1 MATGRGRGRRP
12 ATASSTTR
20 SPRTSRSPRS
30 TAPAATCADRI
41 TRVAAPHK
49 LLDPAAGPLIAVKLH
64 ILTRKTLGGLHTDL
78 SGRVLRADGEPLP
91 GLYAAGEAAGFGGGG
106 MHGYR
111 ALEGTFLGGCLF
123 SGRAAGRAVRERGP
137 QPRLHASATGT
148 MPPPVNDIV
157 GTNTRETNRLRMLET
172 LLRRPARSRGD
183 LGRSL
188 GVSRATV
195 TALLTEF
202 EHAGIV
208 EQQAEDSDERRPK
221 GRPPLQV
228 SLAPDAAFA
237 VGLEFGHRHLRAAVC
252 DLGGGIVA
260 DRWTPIEIEGD
271 PVAML
276 DAAQRLTAEAVAE
289 SGVGGERL
297 IGVGVGFAA
306 PVDARHR
313 PGADRRDHARLGR
326 ASTRR
331 RSSRSGSGMPVQV
344 ENDANAGAIGEHMFG
359 AGRGVADMIYL
370 QLSAGIG
377 LGLIMAGRPYRGAAG
392 IAGEIG
398 HVRVVDNGLICRCG
412 NRGCLETVASPDV
425 VVELLERSR
434 GERLTMAQVM
444 ELVHDGRPRR
454 RAGGRRRGQGHRAR
468 RSRPP

>member
-1 MATGRGRGRRP
+1 
-12 ATASSTTR
+12 
-20 SPRTSRSPRS
+20 
-30 TAPAATCADRI
+30 
-41 TRVAAPHK
+41 
-49 LLDPAAGPLIAVKLH
+49 
-64 ILTRKTLGGLHTDL
+64 
-78 SGRVLRADGEPLP
+78 
-91 GLYAAGEAAGFGGGG
+91 
-106 MHGYR
+106 
-111 ALEGTFLGGCLF
+111 
-123 SGRAAGRAVRERGP
+123 
-137 QPRLHASATGT
+137 

-157 GTNTRETNRLRMLET
+157 GANTRETNRLRLLET
-172 LLRRPARSRGD
+172 LLWRPARSRGD

-306 PVDARHR
+306 PVAATTGQVLTGGIM
-313 PGADRRDHARLGR
+313 PGWDGIDPAEELEKRL
-326 ASTRR
+326 
-331 RSSRSGSGMPVQV
+331 GMPVQV
-344 ENDANAGAIGEHMFG
+344 ENDANAGAMGEHMFG

-377 LGLIMAGRPYRGAAG
+377 LGLIMAGRPYRGAG
-392 IAGEIG
+392 GVAGEIG

-412 NRGCLETVASPDV
+412 NRGCLETVASPDY

-444 ELVHDGRPRR
+444 ELVHEGDRGAARAVGDAGKAIGRAIAATVNLLNPRLVVIGGDLSQAGDVLLDPI
-454 RAGGRRRGQGHRAR
+454 RAAIDEDALVPAAAAVTVVASGLGERAEVLGAASIQLTRAPEALAR
-468 RSRPP
+468 RLARTA

>member
-1 MATGRGRGRRP
+1 
-12 ATASSTTR
+12 
-20 SPRTSRSPRS
+20 
-30 TAPAATCADRI
+30 
-41 TRVAAPHK
+41 
-49 LLDPAAGPLIAVKLH
+49 
-64 ILTRKTLGGLHTDL
+64 
-78 SGRVLRADGEPLP
+78 
-91 GLYAAGEAAGFGGGG
+91 
-106 MHGYR
+106 
-111 ALEGTFLGGCLF
+111 
-123 SGRAAGRAVRERGP
+123 
-137 QPRLHASATGT
+137 
-148 MPPPVNDIV
+148 VNEII
-157 GTNTRETNRLRMLET
+157 GTNARETNRLRLLET

-228 SLAPDAAFA
+228 SLAPRAAFA

-252 DLGGGIVA
+252 DLAGGIVA
-260 DRWTPIEIEGD
+260 ERWAPIQIEGD
-271 PVAML
+271 PYRML
-276 DAAQRLTAEAVAE
+276 DAAQRMTAEAVAE

-306 PVDARHR
+306 PVDSATGQVLTGGIM
-313 PGADRRDHARLGR
+313 PGWDGLDPAHELEKRL
-326 ASTRR
+326 
-331 RSSRSGSGMPVQV
+331 GMPVQV

-359 AGRGVADMIYL
+359 VGRGVSDLVYL

-392 IAGEIG
+392 VAGEIG
-398 HVRVVDNGLICRCG
+398 HVRAVEGGLICRCG
-412 NRGCLETVASPDV
+412 NRGCLETVASPDY

-434 GERLTMAQVM
+434 GQKLTMARVM
-444 ELVHDGRPRR
+444 HLVHSGDRGAARAVADAGKSIGRAVAATVNVLNPTLVVVGGDLSQAGDVLLDPIRAAIEEDSLVPAAAAVTVV
-454 RAGGRRRGQGHRAR
+454 AGGLGERAEVLGAASIQLTRAPEALAR
-468 RSRPP
+468 RLARTA

>member
-1 MATGRGRGRRP
+1 M
-12 ATASSTTR
+12 
-20 SPRTSRSPRS
+20 
-30 TAPAATCADRI
+30 
-41 TRVAAPHK
+41 
-49 LLDPAAGPLIAVKLH
+49 
-64 ILTRKTLGGLHTDL
+64 
-78 SGRVLRADGEPLP
+78 
-91 GLYAAGEAAGFGGGG
+91 
-106 MHGYR
+106 
-111 ALEGTFLGGCLF
+111 
-123 SGRAAGRAVRERGP
+123 
-137 QPRLHASATGT
+137 
-148 MPPPVNDIV
+148 NDIV
-157 GTNTRETNRLRMLET
+157 GTNARETNRLRMLEA

-228 SLAPDAAFA
+228 SLAPGAAFA

-260 DRWTPIEIEGD
+260 DRWTPIEIETD
-271 PVAML
+271 PMATL
-276 DAAQRLTAEAVAE
+276 DAAQRLTAEAVAAA
-289 SGVGGERL
+289 GVGGERL

-306 PVDARHR
+306 PVDKATGRVLTGGIM
-313 PGADRRDHARLGR
+313 PGWDGVDPAAELELRL
-326 ASTRR
+326 
-331 RSSRSGSGMPVQV
+331 GMPVQV

-359 AGRGVADMIYL
+359 AGRGVADMVYL

-392 IAGEIG
+392 VAGEIG
-398 HVRVVDNGLICRCG
+398 HVRVAENGLICRCG

-434 GERLTMAQVM
+434 GEPLTMAHVI
-444 ELVHDGRPRR
+444 ELVRDGD
-454 RAGGRRRGQGHRAR
+454 RGAARAR
-468 RSRPP
+468 WPTPAGRSGARSRPPSTCSIRAWW